1 MRLEVYMK
9 AMVYAAGLMAV
20 VVATPS
26 LATELSTFEQQI
38 SYSIGYKMGKSLK
51 AGQGE
56 LKLDLDVVKE
66 AITDVMDDKPLKLT
80 EDQMKAAFKKLQEE
94 RQAKAMMGK

>member
-1 MRLEVYMK
+1 MK
-9 AMVYAAGLMAV
+9 AMVYAAGLMAAV
-20 VVATPS
+20 MATPS
-26 LATELSTFEQQI
+26 LATELTTFEQQI

-56 LKLDLDVVKE
+56 LKLDLDVIKE
-66 AITDVMDDKPLKLT
+66 AITDVMTDTPLKLT

-94 RQAKAMMGK
+94 RQAKAMANQGK